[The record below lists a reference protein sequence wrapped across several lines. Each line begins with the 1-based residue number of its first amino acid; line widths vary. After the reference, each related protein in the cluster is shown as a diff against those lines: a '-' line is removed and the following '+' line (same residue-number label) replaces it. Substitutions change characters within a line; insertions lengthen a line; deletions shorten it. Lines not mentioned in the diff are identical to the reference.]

1 MSAFS
6 TTKSNIGDL
15 SIETGVVLDLT
26 AGTTE
31 IFSIANFEASAGVP
45 DPTTSVIRS
54 APRFAGGSS
63 RNFLIEEIVVPNVIP
78 SGWFKQTKKYEW
90 ASELGGF
97 TIEVGSDGSLE
108 WWDGTDVIMTAPP
121 GTIPLDD
128 RVQCSAGVASGSG
141 DMGTA
146 EYTIDLGT
154 ATGLVTLTFDAYVV
168 PDIFIVEYDGAEV
181 INTGYRGDSG
191 TYDGVAVTV
200 AGPGSGTASFTKSTA
215 NPTSCTVRVEAPFT
229 GTAWQFDLSCPGG
242 GAPPYT
248 PSSPGRQTF
257 TATSTAYGDSLNYGT
272 PFTVDVIYEGGETL
286 TQIQLTSEVL
296 FTSNPLIMEQES
308 VTRWGDSVYGEFR
321 IDIDDT
327 GEATISDRTDVIAIR
342 PTVVNAELYLDP
354 TGSYEATAYGRDT
367 YNLGVEFFCSISM
380 IITTPLELYTFLK
393 LTLTGGSIT
402 DVRGPFSEPSLPANG
417 TNLKILPIS
426 YSNGLGTVEQF
437 FEGAVLWK

>member
-1 MSAFS
+1 MSAFT

-15 SIETGVVLDLT
+15 SIETGVVLDLI

-31 IFSIANFEASAGVP
+31 IFSIANFQASANVP
-45 DPTTSVIRS
+45 DPETSVIRS

-63 RNFLIEEIVVPNVIP
+63 RNFFIEEIVVPNVIP
-78 SGWFKQTKKYEW
+78 NGWFKQTKKYEW

-108 WWDGTDVIMTAPP
+108 WSDGTDVIMTAPP

-141 DMGTA
+141 NMGTS

-154 ATGLVTLTFDAYVV
+154 ATGLVTLNFEAFTV
-168 PDIFIVEYDGAEV
+168 PDIFIVEYDGASV
-181 INTGYRGDSG
+181 INTGYRGVSG

-200 AGPGSGTASFTKSTA
+200 AGPGLGSASFTKSTA
-215 NPTSCTVRVEAPFT
+215 NPTSCTVRIEAPFT
-229 GTAWQFDLSCPGG
+229 GTAWEFDLSCPGG

-248 PSSPGRQTF
+248 PSSSGRQTF
-257 TATSTAYGDSLNYGT
+257 TATSTAYGNSLNYGY
-272 PFTVDVIYEGGETL
+272 PFTVDVIYEGGQTL
-286 TQIQLTSEVL
+286 TQIALTSEVL
-296 FTSNPLIMEQES
+296 FTSNPLIMEQDS
-308 VTRWGDSVYGEFR
+308 VTRWGNYGDFR
-321 IDIDDT
+321 VDIDDT
-327 GEATISDRTDVIAIR
+327 GEATISDRTDVVAIR
-342 PTVVNAELYLDP
+342 PTVVGAEQYLDP
-354 TGSYEATAYGRDT
+354 SGSYEATAHGRDT

-380 IITTPLELYTFLK
+380 IPTAPLELYTFLK
-393 LTLTGGSIT
+393 LILTGGAIT
-402 DVRGPFSEPSLPANG
+402 DVRGPFSEFSLPANA

>member
-1 MSAFS
+1 MSAFT

-15 SIETGVVLDLT
+15 SIESGAILDLT

-31 IFSIANFEASAGVP
+31 IFSIANFEASGSVP

-63 RNFLIEEIVVPNVIP
+63 RNFFIEEVIVPNVIP

-90 ASELGGF
+90 ASELGNF
-97 TIEVGSDGSLE
+97 TVEVGSDGSLE

-154 ATGLVTLTFDAYVV
+154 ATGLVTLTFDAFVV

-229 GTAWQFDLSCPGG
+229 GTQWQFDLSCPGG
-242 GAPPYT
+242 GSPPYT

-286 TQIQLTSEVL
+286 TEIQLTSE
-296 FTSNPLIMEQES
+296 PLVGATPLAMSQES
-308 VTRWGDSVYGEFR
+308 VTRWSDSVNDEFR
-321 IDIDDT
+321 VDIDDT

-342 PTVVNAELYLDP
+342 PTVVGQELYLDP
-354 TGSYEATAYGRDT
+354 SGSYEATAYGRDT

-402 DVRGPFSEPSLPANG
+402 DVRGPFSEPTLPANG
-417 TNLKILPIS
+417 ANLKILPIS

-437 FEGAVLWK
+437 FEGTVLWK